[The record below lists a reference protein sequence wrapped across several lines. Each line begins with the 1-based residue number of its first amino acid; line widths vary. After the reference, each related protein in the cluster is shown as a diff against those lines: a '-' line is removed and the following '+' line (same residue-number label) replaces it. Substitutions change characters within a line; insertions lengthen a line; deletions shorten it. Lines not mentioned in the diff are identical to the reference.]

1 MEAIIQKRI
10 SRLDLNTTKNYEKIQ
25 LIKGIEI
32 ATLVGRFVK
41 SYRMGSGDGMTA
53 HWEFELEGKTIVVDD
68 EMWGSLGGQELV
80 GFREVPL
87 PSKLYR

>member
-1 MEAIIQKRI
+1 MEDIMRQRI
-10 SRLDLNTTKNYEKIQ
+10 SRLDLDTTKNYEKIQ

-53 HWEFELEGKTIVVDD
+53 HWEFELEGQTIVVND

-80 GFREVPL
+80 GFREVTA
-87 PSKLYR
+87 SA

>member
-1 MEAIIQKRI
+1 MEDIMRQRI
-10 SRLDLNTTKNYEKIQ
+10 SRLDLDTTKNYEKIQ

-53 HWEFELEGKTIVVDD
+53 HWEFELEGKTIVVND

-80 GFREVPL
+80 GFREV
-87 PSKLYR
+87 